1 MGWAYDK
8 YSLWNL
14 KLDLMKPEII
24 VALDITDKN
33 RISKLIKTLGDK
45 ISYYKVGY
53 IPFYAFG
60 WELVDE
66 LNKMEKKVMLDLKLN
81 DIPNTV
87 SKAMKVISDYRPE
100 FVTIHSN
107 AGKETL
113 IKTQEVAHK
122 KTRLLGITV
131 LTSLSEEDF
140 DTLGISG
147 NLDEIVL
154 KRARL
159 CKEVGLAGVVAS
171 VNEAEVIKEKLGKD
185 FIVVTPG
192 IRIETMK
199 DDQKRVATY
208 REAKLRGVDF
218 VVIGRPIYNAQ
229 NPLRVIERLEEE

>member
-1 MGWAYDK
+1 
-8 YSLWNL
+8 
-14 KLDLMKPEII
+14 MKPEII
-24 VALDITDKN
+24 VALDITDRDK
-33 RISKLIKTLGDK
+33 ISKLIKTLGDK

-66 LNKMEKKVMLDLKLN
+66 LNEMGKKVMLDLKLD

-87 SKAMKVISDYRPE
+87 SEAMRTILTHKPE

-107 AGKETL
+107 AGKDTL
-113 IKTQEVAHK
+113 IKTQEIANE

-131 LTSLSEEDF
+131 LTSLNREDF
-140 DTLGISG
+140 EILGFSG
-147 NLDEIVL
+147 KLDEIVL

-159 CKEVGLAGVVAS
+159 CKEVGIDGVVAS
-171 VNEAEVIKEKLGKD
+171 VNEVEVIKGDLGKD

-192 IRIETMK
+192 IRIEESK
-199 DDQKRVATY
+199 DDQKRTATY
-208 REAKLRGVDF
+208 KEAKIKGVDF

-229 NPLRVIERLEEE
+229 NPLMVIERLEGE